1 MSEIDYLNLLGLV
14 SIAMLAPLLVDL
26 LRLPIPDVVAMILAG
41 VAVGGSGLGW
51 VEVDASVEL
60 LSALGLAYLLFV
72 SGLEIRAIA
81 LRGRIKV
88 SMAAFFASLA
98 IALVAAIGFRAA
110 GLVSNIGI
118 MVAVLITTSLGIV
131 VVLLKD
137 EGRLATPMGQLTLLG
152 ASLGDF
158 GSVALLSVLFAGD
171 DSPMAVRVLLLVLF
185 AVALFTLG
193 AAGVRMSSFAR
204 LRRAFARRA
213 GGASRIV
220 VRTSFTLMVGFAAL
234 ANAVGLEAILG
245 AFAAGVVVS
254 VIADRVAG
262 VDDIAAIGDDDPG
275 AMGEVRGQLET
286 IGFGL
291 MAPLFFVSSGL
302 RFDLGALLDSP
313 EGLALVPLALLAM
326 IATRLL
332 PALLFTPF
340 LDRREVLASGLLMSI
355 KLTFVVATVQIG
367 SEAGAL
373 TPAAASAIISAAMI
387 SVITI
392 PTLVRWILRRMPVP
406 ALEAPAMS
414 PSRA

>member
-1 MSEIDYLNLLGLV
+1 LSEIDYLNLLGLV

-110 GLVSNIGI
+110 GLVSNVGI

-158 GSVALLSVLFAGD
+158 GSVALLSVLFSGD

-332 PALLFTPF
+332 PALLFAPF

-406 ALEAPAMS
+406 ALEAPDMS
-414 PSRA
+414 PARA

>member
-1 MSEIDYLNLLGLV
+1 LSEIDYLNLLGLV

-275 AMGEVRGQLET
+275 AMGDVRGQLET

-332 PALLFTPF
+332 PALLFAPF

-406 ALEAPAMS
+406 ALEAPDMS
-414 PSRA
+414 PARA

>member
-158 GSVALLSVLFAGD
+158 GSVALLSVLFSGD

-275 AMGEVRGQLET
+275 AMGDVRGQLET

-313 EGLALVPLALLAM
+313 ERLALVPLALLAM

-332 PALLFTPF
+332 PALLFAPF

-406 ALEAPAMS
+406 ALEAPDMS

>member
-1 MSEIDYLNLLGLV
+1 
-14 SIAMLAPLLVDL
+14 
-26 LRLPIPDVVAMILAG
+26 
-41 VAVGGSGLGW
+41 
-51 VEVDASVEL
+51 
-60 LSALGLAYLLFV
+60 
-72 SGLEIRAIA
+72 
-81 LRGRIKV
+81 
-88 SMAAFFASLA
+88 
-98 IALVAAIGFRAA
+98 
-110 GLVSNIGI
+110 
-118 MVAVLITTSLGIV
+118 
-131 VVLLKD
+131 
-137 EGRLATPMGQLTLLG
+137 
-152 ASLGDF
+152 
-158 GSVALLSVLFAGD
+158 
-171 DSPMAVRVLLLVLF
+171 
-185 AVALFTLG
+185 
-193 AAGVRMSSFAR
+193 
-204 LRRAFARRA
+204 
-213 GGASRIV
+213 
-220 VRTSFTLMVGFAAL
+220 MVGFAAL

-254 VIADRVAG
+254 VIADHVAG

-275 AMGEVRGQLET
+275 AMGDVRGQLET

-332 PALLFTPF
+332 PALLFAPF

-414 PSRA
+414 PARA

>member
-1 MSEIDYLNLLGLV
+1 LSEIDYLNLLGLV

-88 SMAAFFASLA
+88 SMAAFFVSLA

-158 GSVALLSVLFAGD
+158 GSVALLSVLFSGD

-275 AMGEVRGQLET
+275 AMGDVRGQLET

-332 PALLFTPF
+332 PALLFAPF

-406 ALEAPAMS
+406 ALEAPDMS
-414 PSRA
+414 PARA

>member
-88 SMAAFFASLA
+88 SMAAFFVSLA

-158 GSVALLSVLFAGD
+158 GSVALLSVLFSGD

-275 AMGEVRGQLET
+275 AMGDVRGQLET

-406 ALEAPAMS
+406 ALAAPDMS

>member
-110 GLVSNIGI
+110 GLVSNVGI

-158 GSVALLSVLFAGD
+158 GSVALLSVLFSGD
-171 DSPMAVRVLLLVLF
+171 DSAMAVRVLLLVLF

-204 LRRAFARRA
+204 LRRAFAQRA

-332 PALLFTPF
+332 PALLFAPF

-406 ALEAPAMS
+406 ALEAPDMS
-414 PSRA
+414 PARA

>member
-1 MSEIDYLNLLGLV
+1 LSEIDYLNLLGLV

-158 GSVALLSVLFAGD
+158 GSVALLSVLFSGD

-332 PALLFTPF
+332 PALLFAPF

-406 ALEAPAMS
+406 ALEAPDMS
-414 PSRA
+414 PARA

>member
-1 MSEIDYLNLLGLV
+1 LSEIDYLNLLGLV

-88 SMAAFFASLA
+88 SMAAFFVSLA

-158 GSVALLSVLFAGD
+158 GSVALLSVLFSGD

-275 AMGEVRGQLET
+275 AMGDVRGQLET

-302 RFDLGALLDSP
+302 RFDLRALLDSP

-332 PALLFTPF
+332 PALLFAPF

-406 ALEAPAMS
+406 ALEAPDMS
-414 PSRA
+414 PARA

>member
-158 GSVALLSVLFAGD
+158 GSVALLSVLFSGD

-213 GGASRIV
+213 GGAS
-220 VRTSFTLMVGFAAL
+220 
-234 ANAVGLEAILG
+234 
-245 AFAAGVVVS
+245 
-254 VIADRVAG
+254 
-262 VDDIAAIGDDDPG
+262 
-275 AMGEVRGQLET
+275 
-286 IGFGL
+286 
-291 MAPLFFVSSGL
+291 
-302 RFDLGALLDSP
+302 
-313 EGLALVPLALLAM
+313 
-326 IATRLL
+326 
-332 PALLFTPF
+332 
-340 LDRREVLASGLLMSI
+340 
-355 KLTFVVATVQIG
+355 
-367 SEAGAL
+367 
-373 TPAAASAIISAAMI
+373 
-387 SVITI
+387 
-392 PTLVRWILRRMPVP
+392 
-406 ALEAPAMS
+406 
-414 PSRA
+414 

>member
-158 GSVALLSVLFAGD
+158 GSVALLSVLFSGD

-326 IATRLL
+326 TATRLL

>member
-158 GSVALLSVLFAGD
+158 GSVALLSVLFSGD
-171 DSPMAVRVLLLVLF
+171 DSAMAVRVLLLVLF

-275 AMGEVRGQLET
+275 AMGNVRGQLET

-332 PALLFTPF
+332 PALLFAPF

-414 PSRA
+414 PARA

>member
-332 PALLFTPF
+332 PALLFAPF

>member
-1 MSEIDYLNLLGLV
+1 LSEIDYLNLLGLV

>member
-158 GSVALLSVLFAGD
+158 GSVALLSVLFSGD

-332 PALLFTPF
+332 PALLFAPF

-406 ALEAPAMS
+406 ALEAPDMS
-414 PSRA
+414 PARA

>member
-158 GSVALLSVLFAGD
+158 GSVALLSVLFSGD

-275 AMGEVRGQLET
+275 AMGDVRGQLET

-332 PALLFTPF
+332 PALLFAPF

-406 ALEAPAMS
+406 ALEAPDMS
-414 PSRA
+414 PARA

>member
-1 MSEIDYLNLLGLV
+1 LSEIDYLNLLGLV

-158 GSVALLSVLFAGD
+158 GSVALLSVLFSGD

-254 VIADRVAG
+254 VIADHVAG

-275 AMGEVRGQLET
+275 AMGDVRGQLET

-414 PSRA
+414 PARA

>member
-110 GLVSNIGI
+110 GLVSNVGI

-158 GSVALLSVLFAGD
+158 GSVALLSVLFSGD

-332 PALLFTPF
+332 PALLFAPF

-406 ALEAPAMS
+406 ALEAPDMS
-414 PSRA
+414 PARA